1 MKTLK
6 TLFFALLILAITP
19 MATAQTADEILA
31 NFFENTGG
39 LENWKNIN
47 ALKYTGSIDL
57 GGMELPIEMI
67 QTASGKSLMKGDFQG
82 QTFYQNVYD
91 GETLWSTNQM
101 TMAAEKSDAEATAN
115 YKKDIHDFPDPF
127 IDYESKGH
135 MVELIGTETVDGT
148 ETFKIK
154 LTKEPILVD
163 GKEEQD
169 IAFYYFETENFVP
182 IVIEKE
188 IKSGPRAGTIGQT
201 KLSDYQE
208 VDGLYFAFSITEG
221 VKGQPEGQEI
231 TITDIFINPEIDD
244 SIFAFPAPT
253 VVETDEKD

>member
-1 MKTLK
+1 
-6 TLFFALLILAITP
+6 
-19 MATAQTADEILA
+19 
-31 NFFENTGG
+31 
-39 LENWKNIN
+39 
-47 ALKYTGSIDL
+47 
-57 GGMELPIEMI
+57 
-67 QTASGKSLMKGDFQG
+67 
-82 QTFYQNVYD
+82 
-91 GETLWSTNQM
+91 
-101 TMAAEKSDAEATAN
+101 
-115 YKKDIHDFPDPF
+115 
-127 IDYESKGH
+127 